1 MKKLMLLFLALITV
15 STTQANGLN
24 ASEKPGSKINGNL
37 QVKISDSKTNSFGI
51 VIEITKVEIY
61 SEKTG
66 WIALNDYQQ
75 SISSAGFTKG
85 NESLLANAEIPAA
98 AYSKLRL
105 TFGTTNS
112 IYTVN
117 GSESRTNHLSFA
129 NNSDRFVE
137 IAINQEIHPGKNN
150 TIMIDF
156 DTSTSVS
163 VFDDAYIIQ
172 PVMEEI
178 RGRGI
183 RTNEIVTAFAGK
195 EN

>member
-1 MKKLMLLFLALITV
+1 MKKFMLLFLTLIAV

-24 ASEKPGSKINGNL
+24 LSEKPGSKINGNL
-37 QVKISDSKTNSFGI
+37 QVKISDSKTNSLGI

-75 SISSAGFTKG
+75 SIASAGFTKG

-98 AYSKLRL
+98 VYSKLRL

-117 GSESRTNHLSFA
+117 GNESRRNHLSFA
-129 NNSDRFVE
+129 NNTDRFVE
-137 IAINQEIHPGKNN
+137 IDINQQILPGKNN
-150 TIMIDF
+150 IVMIDF
-156 DTSTSVS
+156 DTSTSIS
-163 VFDDAYIIQ
+163 VFDDAYFIQ
-172 PVMEEI
+172 PVMEEF
-178 RGRGI
+178 RQGTARS
-183 RTNEIVTAFAGK
+183 NEMVTAFAEKG
-195 EN
+195 N

>member
-1 MKKLMLLFLALITV
+1 MKKFMILFLALIAV
-15 STTQANGLN
+15 STTQANSLGN
-24 ASEKPGSKINGNL
+24 SEKPGSKINGNL

-85 NESLLANAEIPAA
+85 NESLLANAEIPVS

-112 IYTVN
+112 IYTVSGN
-117 GSESRTNHLSFA
+117 ESRTSYLSFA
-129 NNSDRFVE
+129 NNTDRFVE
-137 IAINQEIHPGKNN
+137 IDINQQILPGKNN
-150 TIMIDF
+150 TVMIDF

-163 VFDDAYIIQ
+163 VFDDAYFIQ

-178 RGRGI
+178 RERNTQ
-183 RTNEIVTAFAGK
+183 RNELVTAFAEK

>member
-1 MKKLMLLFLALITV
+1 MKKFMILFLALIAV
-15 STTQANGLN
+15 STTQANGLCN
-24 ASEKPGSKINGNL
+24 SEKPGSKINGNL

-75 SISSAGFTKG
+75 SIASAGFTKG
-85 NESLLANAEIPAA
+85 NESLLANAEIPAT

-112 IYTVN
+112 IYTISGN
-117 GSESRTNHLSFA
+117 ESRTSYLSFA
-129 NNSDRFVE
+129 NNTDRSVE
-137 IAINQEIHPGKNN
+137 IDINQQILPGKNN
-150 TIMIDF
+150 TVMIDF

-163 VFDDAYIIQ
+163 LLNDSYFIQ
-172 PVMEEI
+172 PVMEEF
-178 RGRGI
+178 RQGTI
-183 RTNEIVTAFAGK
+183 RTNEMVTAFAEK

>member
-1 MKKLMLLFLALITV
+1 MKKFMMLFLTLIAV

-24 ASEKPGSKINGNL
+24 VSEKPGSKINGNL

-51 VIEITKVEIY
+51 IIEITKVEIY

-75 SISSAGFTKG
+75 TIASAGFTKG

-117 GSESRTNHLSFA
+117 GNESRRSYLSFA
-129 NNSDRFVE
+129 NNTDRFVE
-137 IAINQEIHPGKNN
+137 IDINQQLLPGKNN
-150 TIMIDF
+150 TVMIDF

-163 VFDDAYIIQ
+163 LFDDAYFIQ
-172 PVMEEI
+172 PVMEEF
-178 RGRGI
+178 RPGTV
-183 RTNEIVTAFAGK
+183 RTNEAVTAFAEKG
-195 EN
+195 N

>member
-1 MKKLMLLFLALITV
+1 MKKFMMLFLTLIAV

-24 ASEKPGSKINGNL
+24 NSEKPGSKINGNL

-61 SEKTG
+61 SEKNG

-75 SISSAGFTKG
+75 SIASAGFTKG
-85 NESLLANAEIPAA
+85 NESLLANAEIPVAV
-98 AYSKLRL
+98 YSKLRL

-112 IYTVN
+112 IYTVSGN
-117 GSESRTNHLSFA
+117 ESRTSYLSFA
-129 NNSDRFVE
+129 NNAERSVE
-137 IAINQEIHPGKNN
+137 IDINQQILPGKNN

-163 VFDDAYIIQ
+163 VSDDTYFIQ

-178 RGRGI
+178 RERNI
-183 RTNEIVTAFAGK
+183 QRNELVTAFAEKG
-195 EN
+195 N

>member
-15 STTQANGLN
+15 STTQANGLTP
-24 ASEKPGSKINGNL
+24 SGKPAAETKGNL

-51 VIEITKVEIY
+51 VIEITKVEVY

-75 SISSAGFTKG
+75 SIASAGFTKG

-117 GSESRTNHLSFA
+117 GSESRTNRLSFA
-129 NNSDRFVE
+129 NNTDRFVE
-137 IAINQEIHPGKNN
+137 IGINQDIRPGKNN
-150 TIMIDF
+150 TVMIDF

-163 VFDDAYIIQ
+163 VSNDAYFIQ

-178 RGRGI
+178 QERAVRV
-183 RTNEIVTAFAGK
+183 NEMVTAFAEKG
-195 EN
+195 N